1 MVNGHLLTILKAYM
15 PGSELRFSPSPAQLA
30 REQVRA
36 TRKRKSVL
44 VSFTSTLAF
53 ALVAALMLVNTPGWS
68 RVVDSFFNLEVAIQS
83 LPRVLDGIL
92 LNLRV
97 LVFAVFGVLIF
108 GLLLAI
114 LRTLKNPA
122 LFPLRVFAR
131 GYVDF
136 FRGVPLIIVLY
147 VVGFGIPGLRLE
159 FLGRIPAEVLGT
171 VALILTYSAYVSE
184 VFRAGIES
192 IHPSQ
197 RLAARSLGLTYGQSM
212 HLVVLPQAVR
222 KVAPPLMND
231 FVALQKD
238 VGLISILGAVDAVRG
253 AQIEVAKY
261 ANFTPYVL
269 AGLLFVLLA
278 IPSIRFADRISRKYA
293 QREQAGSAL

>member
-1 MVNGHLLTILKAYM
+1 MA
-15 PGSELRFSPSPAQLA
+15 SETREYQPSEAELA
-30 REQVRA
+30 RRVYRA
-36 TRKRKSVL
+36 SKKRRSTL
-44 VSFTSTLAF
+44 VSFISTVVFAAVAVLA
-53 ALVAALMLVNTPGWS
+53 LVNTPGWE
-68 RVVDSFFNLEVAIQS
+68 RVSTSFFDWDTAIGAF
-83 LPRVLDGIL
+83 PRVLEGL
-92 LNLRV
+92 WLNLRV
-97 LVFAVFGVLIF
+97 LVFAVIGVLIF

-114 LRTLKNPA
+114 MRTLRNPVF
-122 LFPLRVFAR
+122 FPLRIFAR

-136 FRGVPLIIVLY
+136 FRGLPLIIVLY
-147 VVGFGIPGLRLE
+147 IVGFGIPGLRLE

-197 RLAARSLGLTYGQSM
+197 RLAARSLGLSYSKTM
-212 HLVVLPQAVR
+212 RLVVLPQAVR
-222 KVAPPLMND
+222 RVAPPLMND

-261 ANFTPYVL
+261 ANFTPYVV

-278 IPSIRFADRISRKYA
+278 IPSVRFADRISQKYA